1 MDGVQTASVQL
12 AIPEKSVFVDEEED
26 PTASVFVATKNGAQL
41 GSDQVQAIVHLTSA
55 AVEGMQPTDVS
66 VVDQKGQTLSAVGTG
81 ATGSGTDQAADYDA
95 ATSKKIQDLLD
106 TTLGAG
112 NASVV
117 VAATMSD
124 NSGTRT
130 TESYTTPT
138 TGPVALNE
146 SSTKEEYGAGAGAGA
161 NATGVLGPDNIAVPN
176 GTADGAAGTDD
187 GYQNESATKNNAV
200 DKTTETTQIPAGA
213 MDRQTISVALNSK
226 AESVQGVNLQS
237 INDLVANAAGVDA
250 ARGDQVKVAV
260 MDFDTSA
267 ADDAAKALEAQQQAE
282 EQEALWSAIRTA
294 GIVVGIVLAL
304 VALMVFLARRSRRQQ
319 REQVDIGELDAFGD
333 SFQLPL
339 AVEPAEHR
347 SGLDAGDAP
356 TVALQALPVE
366 DAPTEV
372 LTTDEITAERR
383 RQDITALAERD
394 PKRTAEAPPRA
405 ARRPGVRVSAVVP
418 APGTD
423 RQLTGAQKVALIL
436 MQMETERA
444 AEVMKQF
451 SELEAE
457 EISAEI
463 VRMRRVD
470 DETVDRT
477 LGEFHRL
484 TRTGRTSRRGGKETA
499 LGLLEASFGA
509 ERAAGVMDRLA
520 SNLAGQSFEFLD
532 DAEPGQVIALLE
544 GELPQTIALVL
555 AHLKPA
561 QASAVLAGVDERVR
575 TDVAQAFATMGTATP
590 ESVGIVAGV
599 LRARA
604 GAVVSPR
611 ESVEVVGGI
620 APLVEIINR
629 SDVATEKAVLDGLE
643 ARDPELAED
652 IRSRMLTFEDIV
664 KLESRDIQQVLRGID
679 SKILATAM
687 KGASAPVVETIRA
700 NVSERNRELLDDELQ
715 SMGPVRVSQVE
726 EARAEVVRSVRELE
740 AQGVITVHRAE
751 EDEAR

>member
-1 MDGVQTASVQL
+1 MPAGMQNVLGRLGAYVKGFTAAQRTIAIIGVAALVLGGVALASWLGKPSYAPLFTGLAAADASSITDQLTTDGVPYQLTDGGATILVPQAKVYGERLKAASNGLPSSNEGGYSLLDDMGVTSSEFQQDVTYKRAIEGELAKTISAMDGVQTASVQL

-394 PKRTAEAPPRA
+394 PKRTAE
-405 ARRPGVRVSAVVP
+405 
-418 APGTD
+418 
-423 RQLTGAQKVALIL
+423 L
-436 MQMETERA
+436 
-444 AEVMKQF
+444 
-451 SELEAE
+451 
-457 EISAEI
+457 
-463 VRMRRVD
+463 
-470 DETVDRT
+470 
-477 LGEFHRL
+477 
-484 TRTGRTSRRGGKETA
+484 
-499 LGLLEASFGA
+499 
-509 ERAAGVMDRLA
+509 
-520 SNLAGQSFEFLD
+520 
-532 DAEPGQVIALLE
+532 
-544 GELPQTIALVL
+544 
-555 AHLKPA
+555 
-561 QASAVLAGVDERVR
+561 
-575 TDVAQAFATMGTATP
+575 
-590 ESVGIVAGV
+590 
-599 LRARA
+599 
-604 GAVVSPR
+604 
-611 ESVEVVGGI
+611 
-620 APLVEIINR
+620 
-629 SDVATEKAVLDGLE
+629 
-643 ARDPELAED
+643 
-652 IRSRMLTFEDIV
+652 
-664 KLESRDIQQVLRGID
+664 LRG
-679 SKILATAM
+679 
-687 KGASAPVVETIRA
+687 
-700 NVSERNRELLDDELQ
+700 LLDD
-715 SMGPVRVSQVE
+715 
-726 EARAEVVRSVRELE
+726 RASV
-740 AQGVITVHRAE
+740 
-751 EDEAR
+751 